1 MTNNDDKKDE
11 KGKTKTLSLGL
22 GGKSPDISKI
32 LEEKSK
38 AQKGKIEVRG
48 TKASKKDK
56 EKLDVSKGDNM
67 SSLGHLTSEEKE
79 LRAKLAS
86 KEINDD
92 VATTSPVIST
102 LKVVQKEINEDSL
115 KEIEAIQEQ
124 KEPLEEIVAVVEEKE
139 VLEEEKS
146 LPSSLNPHII
156 KSSFEVKVVE
166 SNAQKIAEKNKMEQ
180 EQQAYTQSSS
190 KSQADFKEA
199 KSFSAE
205 TEEEKKSKK
214 KAAEAEQRRANAPKN
229 WKSAYVLNEEEDVDD
244 DEFEEDEVIDLKP
257 KRIYPV
263 KRKNKRKNLT
273 KEKIVR
279 DVEIYNE
286 ISVKDLALRMS
297 EKASNVLRF
306 LTKLDN
312 SFTIDSVIDS
322 ETAELAIIEF
332 GHRPVIIDTSSIES
346 QYFVFSD
353 KAEDLKERPP
363 VVTIMGH
370 VDHGKTTLLDTIRK
384 ANIAGKEAG
393 GITQHI
399 GAYQVKS
406 KDGKLITFLDTPGH
420 EAFGQIRARGSKVTD
435 IVVLVV
441 AADDGIKPQTIE
453 AINHAKVAGVPIIV
467 AINKIDK
474 PDANSMKVKSEL
486 LTHDLVVE
494 EMGGDVLAV
503 EISAKDNIGI
513 DKLLETILLQAEVL
527 DLKTNHKALGKASVI
542 EVKQEKGF
550 GYLASVLVE
559 RGTLRLGDYFVCGLY
574 TGKIKVMI
582 NDKGERLKEA
592 GPSAPIEISGFN
604 GSVSA
609 GDSFIVV
616 KNEAAANE
624 LAQYR
629 QEKASKVEKKDTTQ
643 SVLDFLTS
651 EIHDVKTLNVIVKT
665 DTQGSLEAIKSS
677 LDKIVHKDI
686 EIKMVHSGVGEITES
701 DVMLSNAGS
710 AVIFGF
716 NARANSKARDLAKR
730 EGIELRYHSIIYN
743 LVDDVKLILTGLLD
757 PDIVENIIG
766 YAQVR
771 EVFNVSKVGKVAGC
785 YVTEGVLR
793 RSAFVRVLR
802 ENVVVHDGVLS
813 QLKRFKDDAKEVKHE
828 YECGV
833 ALEGYNDVRVGD
845 MIECYE
851 KIEVKNNIE

>member
-1 MTNNDDKKDE
+1 MTNNDEKKEE
-11 KGKTKTLSLGL
+11 KRKTKTLSLSL
-22 GGKSPDISKI
+22 GDSKSPDISKI
-32 LEEKSK
+32 LAEKSK

-48 TKASKKDK
+48 SNSSKKDK
-56 EKLDVSKGDNM
+56 ENNNFSKKENVLYTGK
-67 SSLGHLTSEEKE
+67 LTSAEKE

-86 KEINDD
+86 KDIKEDNSSSHL
-92 VATTSPVIST
+92 VSSFQ
-102 LKVVQKEINEDSL
+102 VVK
-115 KEIEAIQEQ
+115 
-124 KEPLEEIVAVVEEKE
+124 KE
-139 VLEEEKS
+139 VIEEPKKGQEEEKIIEKFEKEEPIIEQT
-146 LPSSLNPHII
+146 LPVVKEEENKIFSPSHVI
-156 KSSFEVKVVE
+156 KSSFEVKIVKN
-166 SNAQKIAEKNKMEQ
+166 NAQKIAEKNKIEK
-180 EQQAYTQSSS
+180 ENVSLES
-190 KSQADFKEA
+190 KEE
-199 KSFSAE
+199 KSFTKDKEREVEEDKKNKKKSLE
-205 TEEEKKSKK
+205 TETRKS
-214 KAAEAEQRRANAPKN
+214 NTPKN
-229 WKSAYVLNEEEDVDD
+229 WKSTYIVNDDSVDD
-244 DEFEEDEVIDLKP
+244 DDFEDDEVEEVKTS
-257 KRIYPV
+257 RIFRV

-273 KEKIVR
+273 KEKITR

-286 ISVKDLALRMS
+286 IYVRDLSLKMS
-297 EKASNVLRF
+297 EKSSEVLRF
-306 LTKLDN
+306 LNKLD
-312 SFTIDSVIDS
+312 SSLTLDSILDA
-322 ETAELAIIEF
+322 ETAELVATEF
-332 GHRPVIIDTSSIES
+332 GHRSIIIDTSSVES
-346 QYFVFSD
+346 QYFVFND
-353 KAEDLKERPP
+353 DPTYLKEKPP

-406 KDGKLITFLDTPGH
+406 KEGKFITFLDTPGH

-441 AADDGIKPQTIE
+441 AADDGIKPQTVE

-474 PDANSMKVKSEL
+474 PDANSVKVKSEL
-486 LTHDLVVE
+486 LKHDLVVE
-494 EMGGDVLAV
+494 EMGGDVLSV
-503 EISAKDNIGI
+503 EISAKNNIGI
-513 DKLLETILLQAEVL
+513 DKLLETIILQAELL
-527 DLKTNHKALGKASVI
+527 DLKTNYKALGKASVI

-550 GYLASVLVE
+550 GFLASVLVE
-559 RGTLRLGDYFVCGLY
+559 RGILKLGDYFVCGLN

-592 GPSAPIEISGFN
+592 FPSTPIEISGFN

-609 GDSFIVV
+609 GDSFVVV
-616 KNEAAANE
+616 KNEAKANE
-624 LAQYR
+624 LVQYR
-629 QEKASKVEKKDTTQ
+629 LQKSSKVEKKDNTQ
-643 SVLDFLTS
+643 SVLDFLTK
-651 EIHDVKTLNVIVKT
+651 EISDVKILNVIIKT

-686 EIKMVHSGVGEITES
+686 EIKVVHSGVGEITES
-701 DVMLSNAGS
+701 DVMLSNSGR

-716 NARANSKARDLAKR
+716 NVRANSKARDLVKR
-730 EGIELRYHSIIYN
+730 ESIELRYHSIIYN

-757 PDIVENIIG
+757 PDIVENIVG

-771 EVFNVSKVGKVAGC
+771 EVFSVSKVGKVAGC

-793 RSAFVRVLR
+793 RSAYVRVLR

-833 ALEGYNDVRVGD
+833 SLEGYNDVRVGD
-845 MIECYE
+845 VIECYE
-851 KIEVKNNIE
+851 KVEVRNNIE